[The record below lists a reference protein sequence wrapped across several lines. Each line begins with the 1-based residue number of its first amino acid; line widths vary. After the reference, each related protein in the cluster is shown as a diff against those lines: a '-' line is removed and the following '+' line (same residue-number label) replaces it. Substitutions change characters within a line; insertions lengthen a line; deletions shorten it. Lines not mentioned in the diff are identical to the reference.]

1 MEKDNEL
8 RYILGMFTQVST
20 DIVIR
25 TMVKTAENEILDLIE
40 EIIKLV
46 EYTNDSLLRIKN
58 RFSSVVPII
67 NMNNIRKAPT
77 LTMGI
82 LVYL

>member
-8 RYILGMFTQVST
+8 RHILGMFTQVST